1 MNLDR
6 VIAVRTQKT
15 VYKDGEES
23 VKVFGGEYSAADVL
37 SEALCLARAAEAG
50 IRVPEVRAAE
60 KTDGRWAI
68 VTEYI
73 DGQTADALMKA
84 HPEKRKEYLG
94 MLVRLQISVHEKACG
109 LLPRLTDKIGRGIAL
124 AKSYGADGAALNA
137 LVSTLPEKNCFCH
150 GDFNPT
156 NAVFTEEGEEY
167 LLDFSHAA
175 AGDPLTDAAITYL
188 YFYLR
193 EGERAAEE
201 YLGIFLAESGA
212 GEAEAKKRLR
222 LRRRCG
228 CSAPTKRKKKS
239 CCRF

>member
-73 DGQTADALMKA
+73 DGQTADALMK
-84 HPEKRKEYLG
+84 KRAGRCLG
-94 MLVRLQISVHEKACG
+94 LRIKSGGELRLQKVTGRTGQRST
-109 LLPRLTDKIGRGIAL
+109 RL
-124 AKSYGADGAALNA
+124 
-137 LVSTLPEKNCFCH
+137 
-150 GDFNPT
+150 
-156 NAVFTEEGEEY
+156 
-167 LLDFSHAA
+167 
-175 AGDPLTDAAITYL
+175 
-188 YFYLR
+188 
-193 EGERAAEE
+193 
-201 YLGIFLAESGA
+201 
-212 GEAEAKKRLR
+212 
-222 LRRRCG
+222 
-228 CSAPTKRKKKS
+228 
-239 CCRF
+239 